1 MSSLPVVL
9 GVTSAFR
16 TIGIVIAVIIIV
28 GFAVAVII
36 NMRNGRAEV
45 GSEVELAANRKPYM
59 DDEELETKKL
69 DRTLGLGLVVLA
81 VVAITLP
88 LYWLA
93 EPGRQTGAVE
103 MFDETFVARGEA
115 LYNVGANCAACH
127 GPKGVGG
134 AASFTVTADGQFVAT
149 VNWKSPSLTEVLY
162 RYSAEEIKSILVW
175 GRNFSPMPAW
185 GAAGGG
191 PLTDQQLDNIIDYL
205 FSIQLPADA
214 AAKARDD
221 QIQKVCAPDAAG
233 KCTVPDPG
241 SPGGSRTYATLG
253 EAIFNMGLYDGFAG
267 GAYSCARCHTKGW
280 SYGQPEVSG
289 GGAMGPNLTGGSTLS
304 QFPTAESQIE
314 FVSNYQPFG
323 RSYGVNGQSE
333 GAMPGFGANANSL
346 DPATARMSP
355 EQFMFTPAQIAAVI
369 EYERSL

>member
-16 TIGIVIAVIIIV
+16 TIGIVIAVVIIV

-36 NMRNGRAEV
+36 NMRKGRAEI

-103 MFDETFVARGEA
+103 MFDDTFVARGEA

-134 AASFTVTADGQFVAT
+134 AASFTVTADGQYVAT
-149 VNWKSPSLTEVLY
+149 VNWKAPSLNEVLY
-162 RYSAEEIKSILVW
+162 RYSAEEIKSVLVY
-175 GRNFSPMPAW
+175 GRGYSPMPAW

-205 FSIQLPADA
+205 FSIQLPAEVA
-214 AAKARDD
+214 AAARDEN
-221 QIQKVCAPDAAG
+221 IQKICAPDAAG

-253 EAIFNMGLYDGFAG
+253 EAIFNMGLYDAFAG

-280 SYGQPEVSG
+280 SFGQPEVSG
-289 GGAMGPNLTGGSTLS
+289 GGAMGPNLTGGSVLS

-314 FVSNYQPFG
+314 FVSNYQPFAKT
-323 RSYGVNGQSE
+323 YGVYGQSG
-333 GAMPGFGANANSL
+333 GAMPGFGANPNAL

-355 EQFMFTPAQIAAVI
+355 EQFMFTPAQIAAVV